1 MGKNI
6 ISDKNF
12 KHQYEKFFKSIVILN
27 LKKTKY
33 VVNKETIL
41 IIVNSQKNKYYFFIL
56 MCSCSYIFNIYKY
69 VYIYIILYTIVYYY
83 VQNVNIFIKYFGE
96 SISEAKRKKKIFV
109 KRSGIEIK

>member
-1 MGKNI
+1 M
-6 ISDKNF
+6 
-12 KHQYEKFFKSIVILN
+12 
-27 LKKTKY
+27 
-33 VVNKETIL
+33 
-41 IIVNSQKNKYYFFIL
+41 NSQKNKYYFFIL

-109 KRSGIEIK
+109 KRSGIEIKWDHSVFVTPPSYSILVSLYLNILKLHIT